1 MFRLTELFNIDPKQ
15 RSLAHTPPR
24 GDVDRSSATPYP
36 IEGEELQ
43 DRGSSHTETLTTDEA
58 GDVALMQGGERVPS
72 ASAPATQP
80 ADEESV
86 RQDQRITVLF
96 VEDEALIR
104 ISAADFLHD
113 AGLIVVEAGSAKEAL
128 AAVDDVRIDIAVTDV
143 HLPEMSGPQLVLKIR
158 EVLPDLP
165 VVFATG
171 DSDVPEAEGLSRM
184 ALITKPYDYE
194 ALAALIRGMVA
205 QR

>member
-1 MFRLTELFNIDPKQ
+1 MFRLAELFNIDPKR
-15 RSLAHTPPR
+15 RSLAHIPPR
-24 GDVDRSSATPYP
+24 GEVNRRSSTSYP
-36 IEGEELQ
+36 IAGGELQ
-43 DRGSSHTETLTTDEA
+43 DRGSSHTGSLMTDDV
-58 GDVALMQGGERVPS
+58 GDVAFMQGGERVPS
-72 ASAPATQP
+72 ASTPASHLTAEGP
-80 ADEESV
+80 V

-104 ISAADFLHD
+104 ISAADFLQD

>member
-1 MFRLTELFNIDPKQ
+1 M
-15 RSLAHTPPR
+15 
-24 GDVDRSSATPYP
+24 
-36 IEGEELQ
+36 Q
-43 DRGSSHTETLTTDEA
+43 DRGSSHTETLMTDDV
-58 GDVALMQGGERVPS
+58 GDVAFMQGGERVPS
-72 ASAPATQP
+72 ASTPATHP
-80 ADEESV
+80 AAEAPV

-104 ISAADFLHD
+104 ISAADFLQD

-171 DSDVPEAEGLSRM
+171 DSDVPEAEGLSQT

-205 QR
+205 QGQG